1 MPKKQIERLWLIG
14 AVLVAFL
21 LVLIGYTMFISPQN
35 SKTSNARSQVSA
47 ADATN
52 NRLQARIN
60 ALREESKDLPKF
72 QAELVAA
79 RLALPSTSGL
89 PDFLRTLQSIGNATL
104 TTVSSL
110 TVGIPADVT
119 QIVSS
124 GGSSSSS
131 SGNSTATTKSGA
143 PAGTTID
150 GVRVFALPINATVNG
165 SISSLEAFLTQLQT
179 VQPRAVLISTLT
191 ESSAAAGT
199 APGAAAGKNV
209 NPNQASMTIT
219 MQAFVAPG
227 SPSEQAQL
235 SSQSGG
241 K

>member
-1 MPKKQIERLWLIG
+1 MPKKQIERLWLFG
-14 AVLVAFL
+14 ALVAAFL

-35 SKTSNARSQVSA
+35 TKTSSARSQVSA
-47 ADATN
+47 AEATN
-52 NRLQARIN
+52 KRLQARIN

-72 QAELVAA
+72 QAELTAA
-79 RLALPSTSGL
+79 RQALPSTSGL

-119 QIVSS
+119 QIVSA

-131 SGNSTATTKSGA
+131 GSSAATTKSGA
-143 PAGTTID
+143 PAGTTIA
-150 GVRVFALPINATVNG
+150 GVRVFSLPINATVNG
-165 SISSLEAFLTQLQT
+165 STSSLEAFLTQLQT

-191 ESSAAAGT
+191 ETSSAAGA
-199 APGAAAGKNV
+199 GAAPSAKNT
-209 NPNQASMTIT
+209 NPNQASMTLT

-235 SSQSGG
+235 SNQTG